1 MSDKNPNADNI
12 NYDYLDT
19 NNTNSTNNTNIKVGG
34 KISDEH
40 QFSIMEPW
48 SFVSDIKDIDIYAKD
63 LEYIKDNHNFYRE
76 TLSECYKI
84 VIDYIRRNNR
94 ILVGGMSIDHA
105 LKLKGSFLYDTEKID
120 YDFITP
126 EFYKDAYNIGQELS
140 KKFDNISVIGARHVS
155 TIRVRYNF
163 MVVADVTYVPQNLYD
178 KIPTIEYEG
187 TRNIHPHVQMID
199 QHRAMHF
206 ALENPPME
214 TIISSRYEKDYKRYA
229 MLYKYYPIEINKNL
243 SVNLKLFTVPYDY
256 INGNCLGGYAA
267 AIYWFKKAN
276 IKTNMNLVFEEDQIK
291 ILMPADG
298 TILIFTDDIN
308 ICKDFKNKKYYNS
321 LLDKIPKRIEIKED
335 IPYEF
340 YDNYGEIIVAEN
352 YYNFHILGL
361 AGTMLWLLTQG
372 TFYKNEWC
380 LYMYAQLS
388 VIFVKEGITKYLPSF
403 EFFGKK
409 NISDAN
415 ILQFERQLIKLG
427 EMSADLTS
435 TPKNFYPKK
444 NQNIPDALYN
454 FDPSKSKYYQ
464 FDALECA
471 EF

>member
-1 MSDKNPNADNI
+1 MSK
-12 NYDYLDT
+12 NYDYDDKDDIQ
-19 NNTNSTNNTNIKVGG
+19 SKYGG
-34 KISDEH
+34 KILTDH
-40 QFSIMEPW
+40 KFNIKEPW
-48 SFVSDIKDIDIYAKD
+48 SLVSDIKDIDTYAKD
-63 LEYIKDNHNFYRE
+63 IEYIKDNHNFYKE
-76 TLSECYKI
+76 ILADCYKI

-94 ILVGGMSIDHA
+94 ILVGGMAIDHA
-105 LKLKGSFLYDTEKID
+105 LKLKGSFLYDTDKID

-126 EFYKDAYNIGQELS
+126 EFHKDAYNIGQELS
-140 KKFDNISVIGARHVS
+140 KKYDNISVIGARHVS
-155 TIRVRYNF
+155 TMRVRYNF
-163 MVVADVTYVPQNLYD
+163 MVVADVTYVPQNIYD

-187 TRNIHPHVQMID
+187 VRNIHPHVQMID

-206 ALENPPME
+206 ALENPPLE
-214 TIISSRYEKDYKRYA
+214 TIISSRYEKDFKRYA
-229 MLYKYYPIEINKNL
+229 MLYKYYPIEINKSL
-243 SVNLKLFTVPYDY
+243 SINLKSYVIPYDY

-276 IKTNMNLVFEEDQIK
+276 ISSNMNLVFEEDKIK
-291 ILMPADG
+291 ILMPEDG
-298 TILIFTDDIN
+298 TILIFTDDIEMHKE
-308 ICKDFKNKKYYNS
+308 IKANKKYYNR
-321 LLDKIPKRIEIKED
+321 LLDKIPRRVQIKDD

-388 VIFVKEGITKYLPSF
+388 IIFIKEGITKYLPSF

-427 EMSADLTS
+427 YMDADLTS

-444 NQNIPDALYN
+444 NQNIPEQLYN
-454 FDPSKSKYYQ
+454 FDPLKSKFYNL
-464 FDALECA
+464 DGLECSS
-471 EF
+471 FN